1 MRLHTPLLTLTVLA
15 VLASV
20 GACERR
26 RSEPADTLHVVPPP
40 AVLAQAEP
48 PAPAFRPA
56 PPPAPTARPAAA
68 AGDDAPSAEEV
79 REFQRPVQK

>member
-1 MRLHTPLLTLTVLA
+1 MRLNTPLLSLTIFA

-26 RSEPADTLHVVPPP
+26 RGEQAETLHVVPPP
-40 AVLAQAEP
+40 AVLAQAETP
-48 PAPAFRPA
+48 AAPALRPAPAP
-56 PPPAPTARPAAA
+56 ARPAAPT
-68 AGDDAPSAEEV
+68 GEDAPSPDEV